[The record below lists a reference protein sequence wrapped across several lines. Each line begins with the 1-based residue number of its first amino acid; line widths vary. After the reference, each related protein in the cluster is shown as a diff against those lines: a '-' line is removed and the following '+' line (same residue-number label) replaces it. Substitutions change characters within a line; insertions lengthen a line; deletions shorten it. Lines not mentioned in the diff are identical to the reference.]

1 MGSLTGDAARLC
13 RAILSAS
20 SGKKAARWSPLVEQA
35 LHGLGSR
42 SILTPSLVSCVIM
55 PGLIDHHPLALG
67 FFDWAAQQPGFSHT
81 PQTYQSLFCVLS
93 RSKQYASIDKLF
105 TRIRAQW
112 FQLDAASYCSI
123 IQAQL
128 VCRKT
133 QLAFSTFMGVER
145 FWEIDGRVCNL
156 LLGALSSDGH
166 LELAEKLFERMRL
179 AKMAFTNLGFGV
191 FIGKLCRGAEPERLL
206 GLLDGVADGEIC
218 GVNGSIVAL
227 LVADGLCRSS
237 KTTEGWWVLE
247 ELRKR
252 GCKPDFIA
260 YSVVIESFRKLG
272 CLEEAQMVLKQKRK
286 KSVAPRIHEYKEFI
300 LSLIAEQRIPEAKEM
315 TEAILGGNFP
325 IDDDVYNEL
334 ISPLAGID
342 ADAAI
347 AFFQSMVA
355 NDRFPSVDTLKNLSI
370 NLCSCGK
377 IKEMSDIF
385 KLLELKG
392 FFSSA
397 ERYNVMVFFLCLAGK
412 VKEAYGV
419 LREMRRDGHYPD
431 VVTYNTVMEACCRE
445 DMLRPA
451 RKLWDE
457 MFATGCP
464 GNLQTYNILIRKF
477 SDSGEVDVAHRL
489 FDHMLTRNILPNK
502 ITYSSLV
509 KGFCRESKMDD
520 AVEVLRKS
528 LEQDIVLGGSTLSTL
543 IHSLCDAGNFVTASK
558 VMRQLVPC
566 DLTTS
571 DSHAFLLKNLV
582 EEGHLQMAMEHIEWL
597 RGRSPSKL
605 QAVATELSGC
615 LFTSLKPEPILQL
628 LHVMDKKS
636 SISDCGPWR
645 SMLQKYLPELGNLHV
660 QNGTM

>member
-13 RAILSAS
+13 RTIFSAS
-20 SGKKAARWSPLVEQA
+20 SGKKTARWSPLVEQA
-35 LHGLGSR
+35 LHGLGIR
-42 SILTPSLVSCVIM
+42 SMLTPSLVSCVIL
-55 PGLIDHHPLALG
+55 PGLVDHHSLALG

-81 PQTYQSLFCVLS
+81 TQTYRSLFSVLF

-105 TRIRAQW
+105 TRLGARR
-112 FQLDAASYCSI
+112 FPLDSGSYSSI

-133 QLAFSTFMGVER
+133 RLAFSTLMGVEK
-145 FWEIDGRVCNL
+145 FWEIDGRVCDSL
-156 LLGALSSDGH
+156 LCALSSDGD
-166 LELAEKLFERMRL
+166 LELAEKLFEKMRL
-179 AKMAFTNLGFGV
+179 ANMAFTDLGFGV
-191 FIGKLCRGAEPERLL
+191 FIGKLCRRVEPERLL
-206 GLLDGVADGEIC
+206 GLLDRVANGEIR
-218 GVNGSIVAL
+218 GVNGSILAL
-227 LVADGLCRSS
+227 LIVDGLCRSS
-237 KTTEGWWVLE
+237 RTTEGWWVLE

-272 CLEEAQMVLKQKRK
+272 RLEEAQKVLKQKRK
-286 KSVAPRIHEYKEFI
+286 MSVAPRIHEYKELI

-315 TEAILGGNFP
+315 AEAILGGNFP
-325 IDDDVYNEL
+325 IDDDVYNKL
-334 ISPLAGID
+334 ISPLAGVD

-347 AFFQSMVA
+347 AFCQSMVA
-355 NDRFPSVDTLKNLSI
+355 NDLFPSVDTLKNLSI
-370 NLCSCGK
+370 NLCGCGK
-377 IKEMSDIF
+377 TNEMRDIF

-412 VKEAYGV
+412 VKEAYGM

-457 MFATGCP
+457 MFAVGCP

-477 SDSGEVDVAHRL
+477 SDSGEVDVACRL

-502 ITYSSLV
+502 ITYSSLI
-509 KGFCRESKMDD
+509 KGLCRQSKMDD
-520 AVEVLRKS
+520 AVEVLSKS
-528 LEQDIVLGGSTLSTL
+528 LEQDIVLGGSTLNTL
-543 IHSLCDAGNFVTASK
+543 IHYLCYAGNFGTASK
-558 VMRQLVPC
+558 VMRELVPC

-571 DSHAFLLKNLV
+571 DSHVLLLKSLA
-582 EEGHLQMAMEHIEWL
+582 EEGHLEMAIEHTEWL
-597 RGRSPSKL
+597 RGSSPSKL
-605 QAVATELSGC
+605 QAVATELTGC
-615 LFTSLKPEPILQL
+615 LSTSLKPEPILQL
-628 LHVMDKKS
+628 LHVMHKLS
-636 SISDCGPWR
+636 LIPDCGPWR
-645 SMLQKYLPELGNLHV
+645 SMFQNYLPELGNLHV
-660 QNGTM
+660 QNGKM